1 MIEANEM
8 AQKIK
13 EAHNHNQR
21 DIDEIETEA
30 SGMYRLEIS
39 GFLGFKRFYCKD
51 LQAARE
57 QWRKA
62 KQLKYRRWDDFDNK
76 WKQQQY
82 VIWELFNTSDSL
94 VSSGEFER

>member
-1 MIEANEM
+1 MTEANEM
-8 AQKIK
+8 AKKIK
-13 EAHNHNQR
+13 EAHDHNQR
-21 DIDEIETEA
+21 DIDEVETEA
-30 SGMYRLEIS
+30 SGMYRLEIA

-51 LQAARE
+51 LEAARE

-62 KQLKYRRWDDFDNK
+62 KQLKYRIFDENR

-82 VIWELFNTSDSL
+82 VMWELFNSDSL